1 MELFD
6 EPMAKH
12 TTLKI
17 GGPARKMLIP
27 ESEEELLSAVR
38 QCRREG
44 TPFRI
49 VGNGSNILVNDEGL
63 DEVII
68 KTTRACLRLECE
80 GKTIYAGASVKIQ
93 RFVRFCAE
101 HDLGGFEYLISV
113 PATVGG
119 VVFMNAGRG
128 RHLNQQ
134 ISDGITSVRVFDGE
148 KIFELNKDECQFKYR
163 EFIFHWKPNWVILG
177 AYLELKAQDRLMGE
191 QAIQERKD
199 FVREQQDY
207 RDPSAGSVFKS
218 GRLFVF
224 KHAQGLKI
232 GDAEFS
238 KKAVNW
244 INNRGQ
250 AKARDVLK
258 LIKIVKWMNWLTF
271 KKAKEELRLW

>member
-1 MELFD
+1 MELSN

-17 GGPARKMLIP
+17 GGPVRKLLIP
-27 ESEEELLSAVR
+27 ENEEELLAAVQ
-38 QCRREG
+38 QCHREG
-44 TPFRI
+44 NSFRI
-49 VGNGSNILVNDEGL
+49 VGNGSNILVNDNGL

-68 KTTRACLRLECE
+68 KNTRACLRLECD
-80 GKTIYAGASVKIQ
+80 GTTIYAGASVKIQ

-128 RHLNQQ
+128 RHVNQQ
-134 ISDGITSVRVFDGE
+134 ISDGIISVRVFDGD
-148 KIFELNKDECQFKYR
+148 KVFELSKEECQFQYR
-163 EFIFHWKPNWVILG
+163 ESIFHWKPEWVILG
-177 AYLELKAQDRLMGE
+177 AYFVLKVQGRAKGE
-191 QAIQERKD
+191 QVIQGRKD
-199 FVREQQDY
+199 FVKESQDY
-207 RDPSAGSVFKS
+207 SDPSAGSVFKS

-224 KHAQGLKI
+224 KCAQGLKV
-232 GDAEFS
+232 GDAEYS
-238 KKAVNW
+238 KKSVNW

>member
-1 MELFD
+1 MEFHNELLS
-6 EPMAKH
+6 KH

-17 GGPARKMLIP
+17 GGPARKLLVP
-27 ESEEELLSAVR
+27 ESEEELLSAIK
-38 QCRREG
+38 QCRRET

-49 VGNGSNILVNDEGL
+49 LGNGSNILVNDDGL

-68 KTTRACLRLECE
+68 KNTRACLRLECD
-80 GKTIYAGASVKIQ
+80 GTMIYAGASVKIQ

-101 HDLGGFEYLISV
+101 NDLGGFECLISV

-128 RHLNQQ
+128 RYVNQQ
-134 ISDGITSVRVFDGE
+134 ISDGIISVRVFDGE
-148 KIFELNKDECQFKYR
+148 KIFELRKEECQFRYR
-163 EFIFHWKPNWVILG
+163 ESIFHGKPEWVILG
-177 AYLELKAQDRLMGE
+177 ATLVLKVQARTIGE
-191 QAIQERKD
+191 QSIQERKD
-199 FVREQQDY
+199 FVKDSQDY
-207 RDPSAGSVFKS
+207 SDPSAGSVFKS

-224 KHAQGLKI
+224 KRAQGLKV
-232 GDAEFS
+232 GDAEYS
-238 KKAVNW
+238 KKSVNW

-271 KKAKEELRLW
+271 KKAKEELCLW